1 MRRILLIA
9 SMTLLI
15 VAIGSGQGIGL
26 KGIGGG
32 VGFTSVSFASGT
44 STESLSGLS
53 LSGQAYL
60 GDVAQNL
67 GLYPEIVYWSAS
79 KDFGSGVDW
88 SVGDFAINAN
98 AHYAFDTQ
106 GSVKPYVGAGLG
118 LNFLSSTTKMN
129 LPFFGTTEV
138 SGSATRLGINIL
150 GGAQYAL
157 NSNLSVIADARY
169 VIASDFNHFMI
180 RAGVMYALK

>member
-1 MRRILLIA
+1 MKRFTLVGALMLL
-9 SMTLLI
+9 
-15 VAIGSGQGIGL
+15 VVVGGSAQQIGL

-32 VGFTSVSFASGT
+32 LGFTSVSFSSGT
-44 STESLSGLS
+44 QSESLSGLS

-60 GDVAQNL
+60 GDVAQNI

-79 KDFGSGVDW
+79 KDFGGGVDW

-98 AHYAFDTQ
+98 AHYNFNMP
-106 GSVKPYVGAGLG
+106 GNVKPYVGAGLG
-118 LNFLSSTTKMN
+118 LNFLSSKVKMN
-129 LPFFGTTEV
+129 LPFFGTTDM
-138 SGSATRLGINIL
+138 SSSATRLGINIL
-150 GGAQYAL
+150 GGAEYSL
-157 NSNLSVIADARY
+157 NSNLSVLADARY